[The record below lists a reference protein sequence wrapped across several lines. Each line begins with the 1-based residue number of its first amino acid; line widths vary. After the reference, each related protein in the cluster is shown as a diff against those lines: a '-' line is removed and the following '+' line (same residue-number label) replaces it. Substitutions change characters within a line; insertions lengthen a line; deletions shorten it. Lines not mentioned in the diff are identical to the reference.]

1 MYVIAMTAGKIIWVS
16 PTGLTLMHQAEDGT
30 ISYSFPNEPHPQP
43 KVRLAPTKS
52 KVGLKSLANAAMKG
66 A

>member
-1 MYVIAMTAGKIIWVS
+1 
-16 PTGLTLMHQAEDGT
+16 MHQAEDGT